1 MSNNKIGII
10 MTNNNIYE
18 LLSTSDT
25 IILDYTKYK
34 WSINKDNNVLTLIE
48 VIKQENDDHSIIN
61 TFLKKIDLT
70 YADKIFHQNN
80 AYKLLSELCSP
91 NILENR
97 RDTIQKEIDESS
109 RIVSLRNKE
118 LVEFKKYNKF
128 IYKKSTKTTVN
139 SLNLTNNELVVYK
152 NKHLLYIKTVSK
164 INEVKLLSV
173 VTNKTDEC
181 VYDDDKIDYYK
192 TCLINKIKK

>member
-48 VIKQENDDHSIIN
+48 VIKQENDNHSIIN

-80 AYKLLSELCSP
+80 QKLTPYPVIFHSPSPPELSPPHSH
-91 NILENR
+91 EN
-97 RDTIQKEIDESS
+97 DW
-109 RIVSLRNKE
+109 IV
-118 LVEFKKYNKF
+118 
-128 IYKKSTKTTVN
+128 
-139 SLNLTNNELVVYK
+139 
-152 NKHLLYIKTVSK
+152 
-164 INEVKLLSV
+164 
-173 VTNKTDEC
+173 
-181 VYDDDKIDYYK
+181 
-192 TCLINKIKK
+192 